1 MLYTKPIRYT
11 DTVYSITLCYTRYTI
26 GKVRSR
32 AEERARVQAA
42 VDLVNK
48 VCSELNIRGAT
59 VNSSNSSVSSS
70 GGGAAVGGG
79 K

>member
-1 MLYTKPIRYT
+1 MLYTQPIRYT

-48 VCSELNIRGAT
+48 VCSELNVRGAT
-59 VNSSNSSVSSS
+59 TSSNSSVSSS
-70 GGGAAVGGG
+70 GGGTTVGGG
-79 K
+79 E